1 MSAIESLLGPLPGV
15 HAGQPAH
22 APRTLLVGTDVLI
35 HLQEDES
42 REELTLYSVPGCM
55 QEVGWLSECTE
66 AWSHVLPHPAYE
78 QALCALT
85 VNPST
90 RQVFL
95 SETWPRA
102 ALDQVT
108 LGRELRAHAER
119 HRLWQRMLQL
129 PQHDGA
135 AVSASF

>member
-22 APRTLLVGTDVLI
+22 
-35 HLQEDES
+35 E
-42 REELTLYSVPGCM
+42 
-55 QEVGWLSECTE
+55 
-66 AWSHVLPHPAYE
+66 
-78 QALCALT
+78 ALCALT

-95 SETWPRA
+95 WETWPRA